1 MKKEHLTPE
10 EYVKTWAKR
19 ISRLSAWEKNKVA
32 ETIKTFDKQLEV
44 KRREKM
50 EEEARI
56 RAENTDEEDLEP
68 GEGEREKEGIQA
80 EAV

>member
-10 EYVKTWAKR
+10 DYAKQWAKR
-19 ISRLSAWEKNKVA
+19 ISRLSAWEKSKVA
-32 ETIKTFDKQLEV
+32 ETIKTIDKQLEI

-50 EEEARI
+50 EEDARI

-68 GEGEREKEGIQA
+68 REEIQA
-80 EAV
+80 EPLEV